1 MAKRTRIEKPLY
13 NTLKSLEWNAAQ
25 AIEKMGEINA
35 KLVYITATESFVA
48 LEFLQTS
55 VISWL
60 IVITKEVI
68 NIYKSEEPSYE

>member
-1 MAKRTRIEKPLY
+1 MDKIRIQKPLY
-13 NTLKSLEWNAAQ
+13 DTLHSLEWNAAQ
-25 AIEKMGEINA
+25 AIEKMGAIDA

-48 LEFLQTS
+48 LEFLQSS

-60 IVITKEVI
+60 LVITRDVI

>member
-1 MAKRTRIEKPLY
+1 MRKIRVNRPLF
-13 NTLKSLEWNAAQ
+13 NTGKSLEWNAAQ
-25 AIEKMGEINA
+25 AIEQMGGIGA
-35 KLVYITATESFVA
+35 KLVYITATESFIA

-60 IVITKEVI
+60 LVITKDVI

>member
-1 MAKRTRIEKPLY
+1 MEKIRVNKPLF
-13 NTLKSLEWNAAQ
+13 NTQKSLEWNAAQ
-25 AIEKMGEINA
+25 AIEKMGDIGA

-60 IVITKEVI
+60 LVITKDVI
-68 NIYKSEEPSYE
+68 NIYKSEVPSYE

>member
-1 MAKRTRIEKPLY
+1 MEKIRVNKPLF
-13 NTLKSLEWNAAQ
+13 NTQKSLEWNAAQ
-25 AIEKMGEINA
+25 AIEKMGDIGA

-48 LEFLQTS
+48 LEFLQTG

-60 IVITKEVI
+60 LVITKEVI

>member
-1 MAKRTRIEKPLY
+1 MEKTRIDKPLY

-25 AIEKMGEINA
+25 AIEKMGEIDA
-35 KLVYITATESFVA
+35 KLVYITATESFIA

-60 IVITKEVI
+60 LVITKDVI
-68 NIYKSEEPSYE
+68 NVYKSEEPSYE

>member
-1 MAKRTRIEKPLY
+1 MEKTRIEKPLY

-25 AIEKMGEINA
+25 AIEKMGEIDA
-35 KLVYITATESFVA
+35 KLVYITAAESFVA

-60 IVITKEVI
+60 IVITKDVI

>member
-1 MAKRTRIEKPLY
+1 MEKIRVNKPLF
-13 NTLKSLEWNAAQ
+13 NTQKSLEWNAAQ
-25 AIEKMGEINA
+25 AIEKMGDIGA

-60 IVITKEVI
+60 LVITKDVI
-68 NIYKSEEPSYE
+68 NIYKSEAPSYE

>member
-1 MAKRTRIEKPLY
+1 MKKTRIDKPLY
-13 NTLKSLEWNAAQ
+13 NSQKSLDWNAAQ
-25 AIEKMGEINA
+25 AIEKMGHIGA

-48 LEFLQTS
+48 LEFLQAR

-60 IVITKEVI
+60 LVITKDVI

>member
-1 MAKRTRIEKPLY
+1 MEKTRIEKPLY

-25 AIEKMGEINA
+25 AIEKMGEIDA
-35 KLVYITATESFVA
+35 KLVYITAAESFVA

-60 IVITKEVI
+60 IVITKDVI
-68 NIYKSEEPSYE
+68 NIYKSEDPSYE